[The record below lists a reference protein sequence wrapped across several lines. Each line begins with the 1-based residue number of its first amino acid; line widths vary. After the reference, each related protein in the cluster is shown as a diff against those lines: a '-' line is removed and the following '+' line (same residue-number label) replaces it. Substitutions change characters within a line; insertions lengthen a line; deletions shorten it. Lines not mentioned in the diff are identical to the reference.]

1 MKHILV
7 IRENKYEVLESY
19 KGPIQ
24 DYIGTPRALSELE
37 HLSLTPN

>member
-1 MKHILV
+1 MKDILV

-24 DYIGTPRALSELE
+24 DYTGTPRALSELE